1 MDPDAIAEHLM
12 VDLDILYRRYGTD
25 IDRGLTT
32 TQAAAGLAMYGPN
45 VLTNPP
51 TNLVPQYALAIR
63 DGEKVNIKAQELT
76 LGDIIEVRFGDIIPA
91 DMRVLES
98 TGMKV
103 DNSYV
108 TGESEPQSRSNEFTN
123 NNILETKNIAFFC
136 TIVVEGTAK
145 GVVINI
151 GDSTV
156 LGRTS
161 GFFPDSS
168 GLESGD
174 TPIEKLKKQGKL

>member
-1 MDPDAIAEHLM
+1 
-12 VDLDILYRRYGTD
+12 
-25 IDRGLTT
+25 
-32 TQAAAGLAMYGPN
+32 MYGPN

-76 LGDIIEVRFGDIIPA
+76 LGDVIEVKFGDRMPA
-91 DMRVLES
+91 DMRVVES

-103 DNSYV
+103 DNSSL

-123 NNILETKNIAFFC
+123 ENPLETKNIAFFS
-136 TIVVEGTAK
+136 TNVVEGTAK

-156 LGRTS
+156 VGRI
-161 GFFPDSS
+161 GGLLFPHLFLAS

>member
-1 MDPDAIAEHLM
+1 MQNFSTQLEHLDNLR
-12 VDLDILYRRYGTD
+12 VDLDVLYRRYGTD
-25 IDRGLTT
+25 IDKGLTT

-51 TNLVPQYALAIR
+51 TNLVLNDQYVLAIR

-76 LGDIIEVRFGDIIPA
+76 LGDVIEVRFGDIIPA

-123 NNILETKNIAFFC
+123 DNILETKNIAFFC
-136 TIVVEGTAK
+136 TKVVEGTAK

-156 LGRTS
+156 LGRI
-161 GFFPDSS
+161 G
-168 GLESGD
+168 GLID
-174 TPIEKLKKQGKL
+174 